1 MKNLFFLSALFLSF
15 QLYSQSD
22 KDQNRIILNSFV
34 IDKDNNLPLE
44 AKNTM
49 KTKLEQIASNNGI
62 GGYSI
67 NPRFIIAAKI
77 NILTKDII
85 AGPPP
90 MVAVNADIVF
100 FIGDGINSQVFS
112 NTTISVKGVG
122 TNENK
127 AMINA
132 VQQIS
137 PSNKSFIDLVNV
149 GKAKIVNYYLEKCDF
164 IVQKAKTLSQQRK
177 YDEAIYELMQVPEV
191 CKSCYEKSI
200 TLIQPIFQ
208 AKIDNE
214 SVLALNKAKNSWN
227 SNPNRKGAED
237 VAALLANI
245 YPSSFAYKDAVSF
258 SEIIRRKIETDEK
271 KEWEFYMKK
280 YNDDV
285 SIKQFKIESAM
296 KVAIAYFENQPK
308 FIYYNNFQW
317 R

>member
-1 MKNLFFLSALFLSF
+1 MKNLIFFLALFLCF
-15 QLYSQSD
+15 QLYSQSN

-34 IDKDNNLPLE
+34 IDNDNNLPEE

-90 MVAVNADIVF
+90 MVAVNAEIVF
-100 FIGDGINSQVFS
+100 FIGDGIDSQVYS
-112 NTTISVKGVG
+112 NATISVKGVG

-132 VQQIS
+132 VQNIT
-137 PSNKSFIDLVNV
+137 PSNKSFIDLVTV

-164 IVQKAKTLSQQRK
+164 IAQKAKTLSQQRK

-200 TLIQPIFQ
+200 TLIHPIFQ

-214 SVLALNKAKNSWN
+214 SLLALSKAKNSWN

-245 YPSSFAYKDAVSF
+245 DPSSLAYKDAVSF
-258 SEIIRRKIETDEK
+258 SEVIRKKIETDEK
-271 KEWEFYMKK
+271 REWEFNLRK
-280 YNDDV
+280 YTDGV
-285 SIKQFKIESAM
+285 SLEQQRMDAIRQT
-296 KVAIAYFENQPK
+296 AIAYYQNQPK
-308 FIYYNNFQW
+308 TIIYNRIIW
-317 R
+317 